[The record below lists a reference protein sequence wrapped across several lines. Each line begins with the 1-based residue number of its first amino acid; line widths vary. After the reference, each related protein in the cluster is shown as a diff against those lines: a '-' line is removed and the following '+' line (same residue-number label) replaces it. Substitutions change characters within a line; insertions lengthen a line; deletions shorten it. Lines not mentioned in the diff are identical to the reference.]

1 VKGGHREKL
10 NVGAKTFASSRATNA
25 APHEAITTS
34 GGLKGNLIV
43 SSSSV
48 LSYVAFLGRA
58 RGCGL
63 QPSDTQKDT
72 SKKRISAHFLYQTPT
87 HTHTGRTR
95 MMKCMLAPSA
105 AMCAMPPSTP
115 SAGVDMLI
123 FGHGLT

>member
-34 GGLKGNLIV
+34 GGLKGSLIV

-72 SKKRISAHFLYQTPT
+72 SKN
-87 HTHTGRTR
+87 
-95 MMKCMLAPSA
+95 
-105 AMCAMPPSTP
+105 
-115 SAGVDMLI
+115 D
-123 FGHGLT
+123 FGHVFDIKYQHIHTQVEPG